1 MTSETQFLQVF
12 WHKILSLNFVQNNGG
27 AFCMRGSGRQG
38 NIPTLRLPV
47 FHGKCA
53 NKKQA
58 VSWKGGGKRHCLLYR
73 NP

>member
-47 FHGKCA
+47 FRGKMR
-53 NKKQA
+53 KQKAGSGVERRRKATLPA
-58 VSWKGGGKRHCLLYR
+58 V
-73 NP
+73 